1 MLTTI
6 VHGHTSTNGEDTC
19 PDPHPAGHSIPGRRF
34 FLRTKV
40 RLSAEPPPCR
50 RFQVKKL
57 PYLGLSSTR
66 RGPEAV
72 QPTSREHSRGC
83 GCGPLVSGP
92 IEA

>member
-1 MLTTI
+1 MAI
-6 VHGHTSTNGEDTC
+6 
-19 PDPHPAGHSIPGRRF
+19 HPPTARTLVPILIQQAIPFQDGGF
-34 FLRTKV
+34 FLGQRSDCP
-40 RLSAEPPPCR
+40 LSHHHAGILFLG